1 MGNIY
6 DPKTMSDA
14 TSTDS
19 AEEGEIRDSD
29 EEENRR
35 PRNRSKHRRISPP
48 SKNHRSVRTH
58 KIKKPHSSR
67 REQPPRSRKRRSSDD
82 NEYREDIDTQIAKT
96 RRRLQAAEKSTPPP
110 AVSTPPAESASPEI
124 PQEDEIQVLEVPPK
138 TFEVVQID
146 DEETGMDKS
155 AEVEETE
162 KELTQLRLD
171 ALKSS
176 LEAKWGGKK
185 KKRQRKSNPDEPY
198 SPTCPLTPVD
208 DLDSTA
214 SPAPSPPSP
223 AVCDPET
230 DEDEEALRLSL
241 LKQIKKSSED
251 KENETESTNNE
262 VQAPET
268 LANNSDMPK
277 KAVTE
282 QISSHANGRFIISI
296 GPDSSD
302 SESESEKD
310 PNNVAENIDQM
321 LKKIRETAE
330 EKKKKVAP
338 PPKKTAGG
346 RNKKSPAKQV
356 PLNHP
361 LSVLPK
367 SKQAEYLRLKA
378 LLKKKEELRQRKL
391 QHATQEK
398 LDKAKAISEM
408 QLPSLNALAQ
418 SLPLLTEEERIKQLR
433 ALEADQEKFI
443 EKCKEQKE
451 RLASLRSDLD
461 KNLSDQQEV
470 QAVAS
475 AAGYQRAQ
483 LEQEAEMLRRRLAEV
498 EAAAAASSKQ
508 HQTYTL
514 KLHQLKSEARM
525 LQKSVSEASLDAA
538 RLRAGCS
545 LIREACSQA
554 RGDSE
559 VKALEAQ
566 LNYLDDLAN
575 GPLSYQSP
583 LDHVRNKANGNW
595 DPNQAVCPGFL
606 SGQCRFGINCT
617 LQHPRV

>member
-6 DPKTMSDA
+6 DPKTMSDV

-19 AEEGEIRDSD
+19 AEEGEIRDS
-29 EEENRR
+29 EEEGNRR
-35 PRNRSKHRRISPP
+35 SRNRSKHRRISPP
-48 SKNHRSVRTH
+48 SKNHRSVRSH
-58 KIKKPHSSR
+58 KIKRPHSSR
-67 REQPPRSRKRRSSDD
+67 REQPPRSRKRRPSDD
-82 NEYREDIDTQIAKT
+82 NEYREHIDTQIAKT

-110 AVSTPPAESASPEI
+110 AVSTPPAESASAEI

-146 DEETGMDKS
+146 DEETGKDNS
-155 AEVEETE
+155 AEMEETE

-176 LEAKWGGKK
+176 LEAKWGGKNK
-185 KKRQRKSNPDEPY
+185 KKQRKSNPDEPY

-208 DLDSTA
+208 DLDSTT

-262 VQAPET
+262 VQVPET
-268 LANNSDMPK
+268 VANNSDKPK
-277 KAVTE
+277 NAVTE
-282 QISSHANGRFIISI
+282 QTSSHTNGRFIISI

-302 SESESEKD
+302 SESGSEKD
-310 PNNVAENIDQM
+310 QNNVAGNIDQM

-330 EKKKKVAP
+330 EKKKKVAS

-346 RNKKSPAKQV
+346 RNQKSPAKQV

-361 LSVLPK
+361 LSVLSK

-378 LLKKKEELRQRKL
+378 LLKRKEELRQKRL

-398 LDKAKAISEM
+398 LDKAKANSEL

-443 EKCKEQKE
+443 EKSKEQEE
-451 RLASLRSDLD
+451 RLASLRRDLD
-461 KNLSDQQEV
+461 KNLSDQQEA
-470 QAVAS
+470 QAVAA
-475 AAGYQRAQ
+475 AAGGQRAQ

-514 KLHQLKSEARM
+514 KLHQLISEARSPFP
-525 LQKSVSEASLDAA
+525 LLLFKDLYFIQRKKNQNSPSEF
-538 RLRAGCS
+538 
-545 LIREACSQA
+545 
-554 RGDSE
+554 
-559 VKALEAQ
+559 KLETF
-566 LNYLDDLAN
+566 
-575 GPLSYQSP
+575 P
-583 LDHVRNKANGNW
+583 
-595 DPNQAVCPGFL
+595 
-606 SGQCRFGINCT
+606 
-617 LQHPRV
+617 